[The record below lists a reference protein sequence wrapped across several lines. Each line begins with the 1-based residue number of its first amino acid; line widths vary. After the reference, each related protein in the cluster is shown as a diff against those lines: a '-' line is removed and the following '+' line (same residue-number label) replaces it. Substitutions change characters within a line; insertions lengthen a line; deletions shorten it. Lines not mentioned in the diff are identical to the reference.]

1 MIWLPKVIGSALTK
15 VTEQTSVGGKW
26 RTRLITKST
35 FSIIGLVMTEKQA
48 MDARLSRASVS
59 TMLKSVLGNH
69 CDGLL
74 IQVDDD
80 CFQLVALVP
89 DILCQ
94 HEDWNE
100 FVKLVAE
107 YSDDERPLF

>member
-1 MIWLPKVIGSALTK
+1 M
-15 VTEQTSVGGKW
+15 
-26 RTRLITKST
+26 RLITKST
-35 FSIIGLVMTEKQA
+35 FSIIGLVMTEDTEKQA
-48 MDARLSRASVS
+48 MDAWLSRASVS

-89 DILCQ
+89 DMEPDILCQ

-107 YSDDERPLF
+107 YSDL

>member
-1 MIWLPKVIGSALTK
+1 
-15 VTEQTSVGGKW
+15 
-26 RTRLITKST
+26 
-35 FSIIGLVMTEKQA
+35 MTEKQA
-48 MDARLSRASVS
+48 MDAWLSRASAPDYVGN
-59 TMLKSVLGNH
+59 MLKSVLGNH

-80 CFQLVALVP
+80 SFQLVAIIP
-89 DILCQ
+89 DMEPDVLCQ

-107 YSDDERPLF
+107 YSGL